1 MTMQLATVLAASSSF
16 GIGPIFIG
24 LIVGGAVGAVIGN
37 TKGRMPLGLVLG
49 ALLGC
54 IGWLI
59 IALIPRKE

>member
-37 TKGRMPLGLVLG
+37 TKGRMPLGLDYLRVPL
-49 ALLGC
+49 
-54 IGWLI
+54 
-59 IALIPRKE
+59 R